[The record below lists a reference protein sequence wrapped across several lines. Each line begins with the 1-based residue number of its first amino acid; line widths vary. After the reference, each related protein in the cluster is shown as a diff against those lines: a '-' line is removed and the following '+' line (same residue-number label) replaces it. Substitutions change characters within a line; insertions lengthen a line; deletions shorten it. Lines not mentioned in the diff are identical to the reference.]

1 MRYLGLDLGTRTLG
15 ISISDET
22 KTIASGLT
30 TLRFEEGDYDAILDD
45 LRKILEENKIEKIV
59 LGLPKNMNNTLGDR
73 AETTIMFQKKIEEL
87 FNIEVILQDER
98 LSTVA
103 AHNYLLE
110 ADKMEEKMTFKALNK
125 DGVEVECEVLFTFE
139 SDETKKNYMVYTDN
153 TTDENGNVRVYAS
166 IYNPDQPESDLIPIE
181 SEAEW
186 KIIETILEEIQ
197 AEVRE
202 SASEE

>member
-110 ADKMEEKMTFKALNK
+110 ADMSRKKRKKVVDKMAANIILQTYLDIEKGRN
-125 DGVEVECEVLFTFE
+125 
-139 SDETKKNYMVYTDN
+139 
-153 TTDENGNVRVYAS
+153 
-166 IYNPDQPESDLIPIE
+166 
-181 SEAEW
+181 
-186 KIIETILEEIQ
+186 
-197 AEVRE
+197 
-202 SASEE
+202 